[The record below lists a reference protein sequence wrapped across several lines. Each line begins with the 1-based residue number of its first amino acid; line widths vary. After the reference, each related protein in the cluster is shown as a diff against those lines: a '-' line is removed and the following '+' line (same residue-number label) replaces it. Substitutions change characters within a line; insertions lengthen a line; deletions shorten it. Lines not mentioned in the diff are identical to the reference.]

1 MDAVALQTAGL
12 LEPISG
18 PQPCGSNIRHQPEYD
33 ALREARRE
41 DDESLPT
48 GVWSSDLK
56 RADWAVVERLA
67 SETLSRK
74 SKDMMVAAWLGEAWL
89 HRHGFAGLA
98 EALTLLA
105 NLCERFSDELHPQP
119 EDGDLSWRSSPLE
132 WLIRRYAEV
141 LLTRVPL
148 VGEVSQ
154 EFAKFSYADWQQLQ
168 RKLLNGS
175 DHKSAKVER
184 ETAQATQRQ
193 LNDALRMLPGVQFRQ
208 NIIWLAESHDAL
220 ARLEFWSD
228 AQLAFDSPSF
238 TPLRQTI
245 EQLATLM
252 QEFLA
257 MHPATPPQPAIDE
270 SPFFTEEEGSS
281 PTPATFGRAPSSRDE
296 AYRQLE
302 LIASYLAKSE
312 PHSPVPYLIN
322 RAVEW
327 GQKPLRDLLA
337 ELISADAEARR
348 LWTLLGVLP

>member
-1 MDAVALQTAGL
+1 MNAAALQSAGL
-12 LEPISG
+12 LEPITGS
-18 PQPCGSNIRHQPEYD
+18 QPCGSNIRHQPEYD

-48 GVWSSDLK
+48 GVWQADLK
-56 RADWAVVERLA
+56 RADWVTVERLA
-67 SETLSRK
+67 NEILSSK

-98 EALTLLA
+98 AALTLLA
-105 NLCERFSDELHPQP
+105 NLCERFTDELHPQP
-119 EDGDLSWRSSPLE
+119 QDGDLSWRSSPLE

-148 VGEVSQ
+148 LGEVGQ
-154 EFAKFSYADWQQLQ
+154 DFAKFSCADWQQLQ
-168 RKLLNGS
+168 RKLLIGS
-175 DHKSAKVER
+175 DSKNAKAER
-184 ETAQATQRQ
+184 EAAQTTQRQ
-193 LNDALRMLPGVQFRQ
+193 LNDTLRMLPGVQFRQ
-208 NIIWLAESHDAL
+208 NGLWLAESHAAL
-220 ARLEFWSD
+220 ARLEAWSD
-228 AQLAFDSPSF
+228 IQLAFDSPSF

-245 EQLATLM
+245 EQLSILM

-257 MHPATPPQPAIDE
+257 MHPATPPQPSVDE
-270 SPFFTEEEGSS
+270 SPFFTEE
-281 PTPATFGRAPSSRDE
+281 PTPPVALGRAPASRDE
-296 AYRQLE
+296 AYRQLA
-302 LIASYLAKSE
+302 LIAEYLAKTE

-337 ELISADAEARR
+337 ELINADPESRR

>member
-1 MDAVALQTAGL
+1 MDVALQAAGL
-12 LEPISG
+12 LEPIAG
-18 PQPCGSNIRHQPEYD
+18 PHPCGVNIRHQPEYD

-48 GVWSSDLK
+48 GVWQADLK
-56 RADWAVVERLA
+56 RADWVAVERQA
-67 SETLSRK
+67 SDLLSRK

-98 EALTLLA
+98 AGLNLLA
-105 NLCERFSDELHPQP
+105 NLCERFADELHPQP

-132 WLIRRYAEV
+132 WLIRRYSEV
-141 LLTRVPL
+141 LLLRVPL
-148 VGEVSQ
+148 LGEVGQ
-154 EFAKFSYADWQQLQ
+154 EFAKYSFADWQQLQ
-168 RKLLNGS
+168 RKLLTGGDSKN
-175 DHKSAKVER
+175 AKAER
-184 ETAQATQRQ
+184 EAAQSTQRQ
-193 LNDALRMLPGVQFRQ
+193 LNDTLRMLPGVQFRQ
-208 NIIWLAESHDAL
+208 NILWLTESRTAL
-220 ARLEFWSD
+220 ARLEAWSD

-245 EQLATLM
+245 EQLTTLM

-257 MHPATPPQPAIDE
+257 MHPATPPQPVVDE
-270 SPFFTEEEGSS
+270 TPFFTEEA
-281 PTPATFGRAPSSRDE
+281 PPAVPMGRAPTSRDE
-296 AYRQLE
+296 AYRQLALVAE
-302 LIASYLAKSE
+302 YLAKTE

-337 ELISADAEARR
+337 ELINADPESRR